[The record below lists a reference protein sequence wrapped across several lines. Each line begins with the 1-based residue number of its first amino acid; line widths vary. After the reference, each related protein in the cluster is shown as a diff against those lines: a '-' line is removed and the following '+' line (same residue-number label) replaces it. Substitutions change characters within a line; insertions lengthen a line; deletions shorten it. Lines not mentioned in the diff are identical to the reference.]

1 MTPNALLLIARC
13 VRLRLRSSATRA
25 PLGLPLVSSILSRSC
40 RAHPWRACAIASD
53 ARVLF
58 PPRRAQNESTESA
71 AMPGVQLGTTGA
83 EVGAKYFAKTPPAKL
98 RSMDERMIKEA
109 EQEERKHNEMLE
121 QWQTK
126 RGELY
131 DNFMESGFGA
141 DDHAAAITIEVRAA
155 RVDDLYSRE
164 ASLSDAHAPL
174 SSARVGALQGDAPWD
189 LVSQAFVKAMWDNGI
204 YA

>member
-1 MTPNALLLIARC
+1 
-13 VRLRLRSSATRA
+13 
-25 PLGLPLVSSILSRSC
+25 
-40 RAHPWRACAIASD
+40 
-53 ARVLF
+53 
-58 PPRRAQNESTESA
+58 
-71 AMPGVQLGTTGA
+71 MPGVQLGTTGA

-141 DDHAAAITIEVRAA
+141 DDQAAAITIEVRAA
-155 RVDDLYSRE
+155 RPDGLKFAGNR
-164 ASLSDAHAPL
+164 SLTRTRHAFRLAP
-174 SSARVGALQGDAPWD
+174 LQGDAPWEV
-189 LVSQAFVKAMWDNGI
+189 VSQAFVKAMWDNGI
-204 YA
+204 YG